1 MLTLVACA
9 ALVVLGHAQELP
21 PPVTG
26 ADFNDTMCGAC
37 LMTMSNLDTVLDT
50 KETADQVKQFANSV
64 CGHLPKDH
72 VDKCMASAS
81 AESVRIAKCMV
92 QKANFPQYC
101 HQVGICPAA
110 RSSKAINQAGVC
122 SWWNTKEDKYNGRAC
137 NYIVNGMKLQLN
149 ESSTRSVLL
158 SSLESN
164 FCPQL
169 AFAKNKCNAVIKQ
182 FGSQILNAVMSSF
195 DADIFCCDIGYS
207 VGHQV
212 SEEDYQKFQK
222 WISSVEQPWSAHVSE
237 LNGMFGFATQA
248 GSGTAENP
256 LGISSP
262 APGSQIDVQ

>member
-1 MLTLVACA
+1 M
-9 ALVVLGHAQELP
+9 
-21 PPVTG
+21 
-26 ADFNDTMCGAC
+26 
-37 LMTMSNLDTVLDT
+37 
-50 KETADQVKQFANSV
+50 
-64 CGHLPKDH
+64 
-72 VDKCMASAS
+72 
-81 AESVRIAKCMV
+81 
-92 QKANFPQYC
+92 
-101 HQVGICPAA
+101 
-110 RSSKAINQAGVC
+110 
-122 SWWNTKEDKYNGRAC
+122 
-137 NYIVNGMKLQLN
+137 
-149 ESSTRSVLL
+149 
-158 SSLESN
+158 
-164 FCPQL
+164 
-169 AFAKNKCNAVIKQ
+169 IKQ

>member
-1 MLTLVACA
+1 
-9 ALVVLGHAQELP
+9 
-21 PPVTG
+21 
-26 ADFNDTMCGAC
+26 
-37 LMTMSNLDTVLDT
+37 
-50 KETADQVKQFANSV
+50 
-64 CGHLPKDH
+64 
-72 VDKCMASAS
+72 MASAS

-169 AFAKNKCNAVIKQ
+169 AFAKNKVSLRVARHMFDNERC
-182 FGSQILNAVMSSF
+182 LRSSAASMIVAICTRMLRRTF
-195 DADIFCCDIGYS
+195 
-207 VGHQV
+207 
-212 SEEDYQKFQK
+212 
-222 WISSVEQPWSAHVSE
+222 
-237 LNGMFGFATQA
+237 
-248 GSGTAENP
+248 
-256 LGISSP
+256 
-262 APGSQIDVQ
+262 